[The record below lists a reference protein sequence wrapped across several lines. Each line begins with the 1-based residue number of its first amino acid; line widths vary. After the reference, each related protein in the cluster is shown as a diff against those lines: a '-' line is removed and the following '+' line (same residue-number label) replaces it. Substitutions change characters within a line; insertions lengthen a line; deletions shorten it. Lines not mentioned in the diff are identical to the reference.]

1 MNSSSLSPL
10 SRYMRY
16 NTRISSRS
24 SLSRS
29 ASENF
34 CSNCCKPR
42 ELHGAVDLAPALL
55 SQIGL
60 HGLEQVA
67 VGGVVPAAAQRR
79 HHPAQLPHI
88 DVELRLRRGRRRL
101 LAAAVA
107 QD

>member
-1 MNSSSLSPL
+1 MVVPL
-10 SRYMRY
+10 QVLGGKLGKRR
-16 NTRISSRS
+16 
-24 SLSRS
+24 
-29 ASENF
+29 
-34 CSNCCKPR
+34 KPR